1 MTEFQRIQWRIPGD
15 RERWEM
21 VSGQHA
27 ALLET
32 VWESGRPGL
41 LVEKDMTSGLMV
53 PSHMVM
59 VRSGV
64 WEKKSEV
71 TCQDPV

>member
-1 MTEFQRIQWRIPGD
+1 
-15 RERWEM
+15 M

-32 VWESGRPGL
+32 VWESGQPGL
-41 LVEKDMTSGLMV
+41 LVGKDMTSGLMV